1 MKDIALAK
9 INSFA
14 SGSGQ
19 NSHAPP
25 EDDIIEIPI
34 SELQGLFNELITT
47 YNALNDLL
55 KENSILRGRKLA
67 ELNENAMR
75 AIKNEKSPIMKLL
88 YLNTYIR
95 KQINKIDKALKAG
108 SPTAT
113 TDQRTIRQAISKIQ
127 LRAMSIVEHVK
138 TIAEGKKEIAF
149 NSGQARQFL
158 AGREGQEP
166 SRRDTIRALRR
177 AERICPALNCGHT
190 PYDGRA
196 TIRLVAKV
204 EDLKSAE
211 IKNESIDRIPRQR
224 SRLDELK
231 IIFFK
236 ETGGYV

>member
-1 MKDIALAK
+1 MVNVALAG

-19 NSHAPP
+19 NSLAPP
-25 EDDIIEIPI
+25 EEDIIEIPI
-34 SELQGLFNELITT
+34 SQMQGFFDELIVT

-55 KENSILRGRKLA
+55 KESSILRGRELA

-75 AIKNEKSPIMKLL
+75 AIKSEKSPIMKLL

-95 KQINKIDKALKAG
+95 KQINRIDKALKAG
-108 SPTAT
+108 SPAAT

-196 TIRLVAKV
+196 TIRLTAKTQ
-204 EDLKSAE
+204 DLKSAE
-211 IKNESIDRIPRQR
+211 IKNESIDRIPWQR
-224 SRLDELK
+224 SKLEELK
-231 IIFFK
+231 IVFFK
-236 ETGGYV
+236 ETGDYA

>member
-1 MKDIALAK
+1 MVDVALAG

-25 EDDIIEIPI
+25 EEDIIEIPI
-34 SELQGLFNELITT
+34 SQMQGFFDELIVT

-55 KENSILRGRKLA
+55 KENSILRGRELA

-75 AIKNEKSPIMKLL
+75 AIKSEKSPVGKLL
-88 YLNTYIR
+88 LLNVFIR
-95 KQINKIDKALKAG
+95 QQISHMRKALKAG
-108 SPTAT
+108 SPASAAEH
-113 TDQRTIRQAISKIQ
+113 TIRRAISKIQ

-138 TIAEGKKEIAF
+138 AIAEGKKEIAF
-149 NSGQARQFL
+149 NSSQARQFL

-204 EDLKSAE
+204 EDLKSTE
-211 IKNESIDRIPRQR
+211 IKNDCIDRIPRQR
-224 SRLDELK
+224 SRLEELK
-231 IIFFK
+231 IVFFK
-236 ETGGYV
+236 EAGGYA

>member
-1 MKDIALAK
+1 MVNVALAG

-25 EDDIIEIPI
+25 EEDIIEIPI
-34 SELQGLFNELITT
+34 SQMQGFFDELIVT

-55 KENSILRGRKLA
+55 KESSILRGRELA

-75 AIKNEKSPIMKLL
+75 AIKSEKSPVGKLL
-88 YLNTYIR
+88 LLNVFIR
-95 KQINKIDKALKAG
+95 QQISHIRKALKAG
-108 SPTAT
+108 SPASA

-127 LRAMSIVEHVK
+127 LRALSIVEHIK
-138 TIAEGKKEIAF
+138 SIAEGKKEVAL
-149 NSGQARQFL
+149 NSSHARQFL

-196 TIRLVAKV
+196 TIRLTAKV

-211 IKNESIDRIPRQR
+211 IKNECIDRIPRQR

-231 IIFFK
+231 IVFFK
-236 ETGGYV
+236 ETGGYA